1 MGLYHFGDERLS
13 NTVLNTVLGV
23 LLLCCLFGCA
33 MVGPA
38 SVSSGRGDYNE
49 AISRTENEQMLMA
62 VVKGCY
68 GETFSLLS
76 VTGVAA
82 NVRFVANGGFQAGI
96 GPSQNYVGNLIPLSG
111 GVAYEENPTITYQP
125 VQGEQYL
132 RQLMAPIPLDILV
145 MFVRNSVY
153 PAASLIMLAERIN
166 DLPNPHFLGSAS
178 GKPDLRFQQF
188 ADLNKEM
195 IEDGILQWV
204 EDPREK
210 VPFAIL
216 ITNWDAAH
224 LAKVR
229 EYLGLLGLSMPKNAS
244 EDIVL
249 PVYFGIS
256 GKKSDCVAIS
266 TRSTLNLIQ
275 ILRAATMIPSEHLK
289 KGLVAPFPKLGL
301 VGKSIRIHTSR
312 NEPENAAIAVEYR
325 DYWFYIDESDTKT
338 KWFYNIMRTLW
349 SATIAGSAD
358 QKAAPILTIPL
369 SR

>member
-1 MGLYHFGDERLS
+1 MVSHHFRDERLS
-13 NTVLNTVLGV
+13 TTIFGI
-23 LLLCCLFGCA
+23 LLLCFVSGCA

-68 GETFSLLS
+68 GETFSLLA

-82 NVRFVANGGFQAGI
+82 NVRFAANGGFQSGI
-96 GPSQNYVGNLIPLSG
+96 GPSQNYIGNLIPLNA

-132 RQLMAPIPLDILV
+132 RQLMAPIPLDVLV
-145 MFVRNSVY
+145 MFVRNSIY

-166 DLPNPHFLGSAS
+166 DLPNPHFLSSAL
-178 GKPDLRFQQF
+178 GEPELRFQRF
-188 ADLNKEM
+188 AELNKEL
-195 IEDGILQWV
+195 IQAGILQWV

-210 VPFAIL
+210 IPFAIL
-216 ITNWDAAH
+216 ITNWDSTH

-229 EYLGLLGLSMPKNAS
+229 DYLDLLELPMPADSS

-249 PVYFGIS
+249 PVYFGIR
-256 GKKSDCVAIS
+256 GKKADCVCIS

-275 ILRAATMIPSEHLK
+275 ILRAATRIPAEHLA
-289 KGLVAPFPKLGL
+289 KGLVAPFPELGL

-312 NEPENAAIAVEYR
+312 DEPENAAIAVEYR

-349 SATIAGSAD
+349 SATISGSAD

>member
-1 MGLYHFGDERLS
+1 MVLHHFGNERLS
-13 NTVLNTVLGV
+13 TTLFA
-23 LLLCCLFGCA
+23 LLLLGCVSGCA

-62 VVKGCY
+62 IVKGCY

-82 NVRFVANGGFQAGI
+82 NVRFAANGGFQAGI

-132 RQLMAPIPLDILV
+132 RQLMAPIPLDVLV
-145 MFVRNSVY
+145 MFVRNSLN
-153 PAASLIMLAERIN
+153 PAASLIMLSERIN
-166 DLPNPHFLGSAS
+166 DMPNPHFLGSAS
-178 GKPDLRFQQF
+178 VETDLRFQQF
-188 ADLNKEM
+188 ADLNKEL
-195 IEDGILQWV
+195 IQAGILHWV

-216 ITNWDAAH
+216 ITNWNTDH
-224 LAKVR
+224 LPKVR
-229 EYLGLLGLSMPKNAS
+229 DYLGLLGLSVPSALS

-249 PVYFGIS
+249 PVYFGIR
-256 GKKSDCVAIS
+256 GKKADCVAIS
-266 TRSTLNLIQ
+266 TRSTYNLIQ
-275 ILRAATMIPSEHLK
+275 ILRAATSIPSEHLAN
-289 KGLVAPFPKLGL
+289 GLVEPFPELGL

-312 NEPENAAIAVEYR
+312 EEPENASTAVEYR
-325 DYWFYIDESDTKT
+325 DYWFYIDESDTKS

-349 SATIAGSAD
+349 SATISGSAD
-358 QKAAPILTIPL
+358 QKSAPILTIPL

>member
-1 MGLYHFGDERLS
+1 MVSRHFRDERLLS
-13 NTVLNTVLGV
+13 TVLGI
-23 LLLCCLFGCA
+23 LLLCGLSGCA

-62 VVKGCY
+62 IVKGCY

-82 NVRFVANGGFQAGI
+82 NVRFAANGGFQAGI

-125 VQGEQYL
+125 VQGEEYL
-132 RQLMAPIPLDILV
+132 RQLMAPIPLDVLV

-166 DLPNPHFLGSAS
+166 DMPNPHFLGPAS
-178 GKPDLRFQQF
+178 GGADLRFQRF
-188 ADLNKEM
+188 AELNKEM
-195 IEDGILQWV
+195 IQAGILQWV

-216 ITNWDAAH
+216 ISNWNTDQ
-224 LAKVR
+224 LPKIR
-229 EYLGLLGLSMPKNAS
+229 DYLDLLGLSMLANAS
-244 EDIVL
+244 GEVVL
-249 PVYFGIS
+249 PVYFGIR

-266 TRSTLNLIQ
+266 TRSTYNLIQ
-275 ILRAATMIPSEHLK
+275 ILRAATQIPPEHLK

-312 NEPENAAIAVEYR
+312 DEPEDAAIAVEYR

-349 SATIAGSAD
+349 SATIAGSAN

>member
-1 MGLYHFGDERLS
+1 MVSHHFRDEHLS
-13 NTVLNTVLGV
+13 TVIFTI
-23 LLLCCLFGCA
+23 LLLCCLSGCA

-68 GETFSLLS
+68 GETFSLLA

-82 NVRFVANGGFQAGI
+82 NVRFAANGGFQAGI
-96 GPSQNYVGNLIPLSG
+96 GPSQSYAGNLIPLSA

-132 RQLMAPIPLDILV
+132 RQLMAPIPLDVLV
-145 MFVRNSVY
+145 MFVRNSIY

-178 GKPDLRFQQF
+178 VETDLRFQRF
-188 ADLNKEM
+188 AELNKEL
-195 IEDGILQWV
+195 IQAGILQWV

-210 VPFAIL
+210 IPFAIL
-216 ITNWDAAH
+216 ITNWDSTH

-229 EYLGLLGLSMPKNAS
+229 DYLGLLGLPMPADSS

-249 PVYFGIS
+249 PVYFGIR
-256 GKKSDCVAIS
+256 GKKADCIAIS
-266 TRSTLNLIQ
+266 TRSTLNLIH
-275 ILRAATMIPSEHLK
+275 ILRAATNIPSEHLA
-289 KGLVAPFPKLGL
+289 KGLVAPFPELGL
-301 VGKSIRIHTSR
+301 VGKSIRIHTSQ
-312 NEPENAAIAVEYR
+312 NKPENAAIAVEYR
-325 DYWFYIDESDTKT
+325 GYWFYIDESDTKT